1 MAFDSRPPAM
11 ATPGGTNPT
20 GVTMPPAA
28 SPGPAGAP
36 DVPTPPAPVPPRA
49 PGRLVSGI
57 VLAQLGIFLAVLTP
71 VIVTLALRVDE
82 IVPEGQRGAKLG
94 TVMAVG
100 AVLALIANPLFGA
113 LSDRTTS
120 RFGRRRPWLLG
131 GMTVGFAGLA
141 VIAFGD
147 SVPLLT
153 LGWSLAQLGCNA
165 ALAAVTSTVPDL
177 IPEHQ
182 RARVSGFVGM
192 SSALAMILGSLL
204 ANVFKD
210 TLALA
215 FLVPAALGLAAVGY
229 LSTVMTDRP
238 AAKGSFPA
246 YSIREFG
253 RSFWVNPRKHPDF
266 GWNFASRFLVF
277 VGLSAVTTYQV
288 YFLMDRLGYSE
299 DEVTGKMFLGTLVM
313 VLMSVAGSVA
323 GGFLS
328 DRIGRRK
335 PFVLGAALLVGVG
348 LLLLAFAHSYG
359 LFLVA
364 LIFFGMGQGLY
375 MAVDLALAAAV
386 LPDPAASAK
395 DMGVLNIANALP
407 QSLVPVIAPAL
418 LSIGGGDE
426 NYTALF
432 LLGGICAALGATAIQ
447 FVRAVR

>member
-1 MAFDSRPPAM
+1 MAFDSRPPAL
-11 ATPGGTNPT
+11 
-20 GVTMPPAA
+20 AA
-28 SPGPAGAP
+28 PAGTDRAGGLVLP
-36 DVPTPPAPVPPRA
+36 GASSTPAGQDAPTPASSAPPKA
-49 PGRLVSGI
+49 PGRLVAGI
-57 VLAQLGIFLAVLTP
+57 VLAQLGIFLATLTP

-82 IVPEGQRGAKLG
+82 IVPKEQRGAKLG

-113 LSDRTTS
+113 LSDRTTG

-131 GMTVGFAGLA
+131 GMSVGLAGLS

-147 SVPLLT
+147 SVLLLT

-165 ALAAVTSTVPDL
+165 ALAALTATIPDL
-177 IPEHQ
+177 IPEDQ
-182 RARVSGFVGM
+182 RARVSGLVGM
-192 SSALAMILGSLL
+192 SSALSMILGSML

-210 TLALA
+210 TLAFA
-215 FLVPAALGLAAVGY
+215 FIVPAVLGLAGVGY
-229 LSTVMTDRP
+229 LCTVMPDRP
-238 AAKGSFPA
+238 AVKGSFPA
-246 YSIREFG
+246 YGIREFG

-277 VGLSAVTTYQV
+277 IAMSAVTTYQV
-288 YFLMDRLGYSE
+288 YFLEDRLGYSE
-299 DEVTGKMFLGTLVM
+299 DDVTGKMFLGTIVM
-313 VLMSVAGSVA
+313 VLMSVAASVT

-335 PFVLGAALLVGVG
+335 PFVLFAALLVGVG
-348 LLLLAFAHSYG
+348 LAILAFAHSYS

-364 LIFFGMGQGLY
+364 LLVFGAGQGLY

-386 LPDPAASAK
+386 LPDPATSAK
-395 DMGVLNIANALP
+395 DMGVLNVANALP
-407 QSLVPVIAPAL
+407 QSLVPVIAPAVL
-418 LSIGGGDE
+418 AIGAGGE

-447 FVRAVR
+447 CVRTVR